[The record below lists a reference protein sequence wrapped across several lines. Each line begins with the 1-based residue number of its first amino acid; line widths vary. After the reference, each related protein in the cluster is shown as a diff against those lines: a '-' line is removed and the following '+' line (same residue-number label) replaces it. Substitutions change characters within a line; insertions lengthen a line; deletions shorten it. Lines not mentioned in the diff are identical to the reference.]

1 MIKERNKM
9 TFKYKTQGV
18 CPREINFTLEGETI
32 KDLSFVGGCD
42 GNLKALSK
50 MIDGKE
56 MDEIIPLFKGHTCGA
71 RDNSCMNQLVV
82 ALEAAKEKLS

>member
-1 MIKERNKM
+1 M
-9 TFKYKTQGV
+9 TYNYKTQGV
-18 CPREINFTLEGETI
+18 CPREINFTLEGQTI
-32 KDLSFVGGCD
+32 RDLSFVGGCD

-56 MDEIIPLFKGHTCGA
+56 MDDIIPMFKGHTCGA